1 MYMKLHSQDGSTILA
16 LCDREHLGKVFRE
29 GELRLDLKT
38 YSSFYKGELVTEE
51 DARRALRDADSLNLV
66 GKRSIA
72 LAEKLGIISKAAVRK
87 IGGVPHVQVYRI
99 RD

>member
-1 MYMKLHSQDGSTILA
+1 MYMKFHSCDGSTILA

-38 YSSFYKGELVTEE
+38 YSSFYKGELVTAEG
-51 DARRALRDADSLNLV
+51 ARRALMDADSLNLV

-72 LAEKLGIISKAAVRK
+72 LAAKLGLVSKAGVRT

-99 RD
+99 KV